1 MTPIHFG
8 PPDRRLF
15 GLLQPAQGAATRTGV
30 VLCNPLGQEAVRVHR
45 MYRVLADRLNRAGLH
60 VLRFDWFGT
69 GDSAGDDDATDLD
82 GWQVDLLVA
91 HRELKARLMCE
102 QMVWIGARLGAT
114 VAARSSA
121 QVPGG
126 LQRLLLWEP
135 VLDGPAYVQALVRD
149 HYDALSENYSVMPP
163 PWRERLRHGDT
174 AVHGELLGFA
184 LSDRLSAQLHALAPG
199 TLAPGACRQCI
210 VVGPSGDAPLQQAVQ
225 RWQAAGPPDRA
236 CRLEPLDHA
245 FDWTSEE
252 ALNTA
257 LVPAAAVQRLAD
269 LATSAS

>member
-1 MTPIHFG
+1 VTPIQFG

-15 GLLQPAQGAATRTGV
+15 GLLQPAQGAAARAGV

-69 GDSAGDDDATDLD
+69 GDSAGDDAATDLD
-82 GWQVDLLVA
+82 GWQVDLLLA

-102 QMVWIGARLGAT
+102 QMTWIGARLGAT
-114 VAARSSA
+114 AALQASTQPA
-121 QVPGG
+121 AG

-135 VLDGPAYVQALVRD
+135 VLDGSAYLQKLLHD
-149 HYDALSENYSVMPP
+149 HYEALRENYSVMPQ
-163 PWRERLRHGDT
+163 PWRDRIAQGDT

-184 LSDRLSAQLHALAPG
+184 LSDRLQAQLQGLAP
-199 TLAPGACRQCI
+199 TLLKPGACGQCI
-210 VVGPSGDAPLQQAVQ
+210 VLGPSGDAGLQQAVQ
-225 RWQAAGPPDRA
+225 RWQGGGSP
-236 CRLEPLDHA
+236 CRLEALDHA

-269 LATSAS
+269 LATAPG